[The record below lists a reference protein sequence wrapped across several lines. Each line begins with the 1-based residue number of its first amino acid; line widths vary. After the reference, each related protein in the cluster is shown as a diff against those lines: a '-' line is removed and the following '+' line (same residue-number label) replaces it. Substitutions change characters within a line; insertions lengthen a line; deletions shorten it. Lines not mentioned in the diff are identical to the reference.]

1 MQTAQSYFDEQ
12 GYREASE
19 YWESDDRLTIEQA
32 TEEAAELIEAD
43 AYQIAWWLNNDSI
56 VNADGP
62 VNVPAASRRFQA
74 GDELTDGE
82 LLALIFRAGED
93 CQQAAYTLK
102 NRYLDH
108 AKTKE
113 AIKELALELMPEEET
128 EE

>member
-1 MQTAQSYFDEQ
+1 MSVQSYYDEQ

-32 TEEAAELIEAD
+32 TSDAAELIEAD

-62 VNVPAASRRFQA
+62 VDVVSASLRLWDGQ
-74 GDELTDGE
+74 ELTDGE
-82 LLALIFRAGED
+82 LLALIFRAGDD
-93 CQQAAYTLK
+93 CRAAAAKLK
-102 NRYLDH
+102 DRYLDH

>member
-1 MQTAQSYFDEQ
+1 MQTAQNYYDEQ

-19 YWESDDRLTIEQA
+19 YSESDDRLTEA
-32 TEEAAELIEAD
+32 EALSEAAELIEAD
-43 AYQIAWWLNNDSI
+43 PYQIAWWLNNDSI

-102 NRYLDH
+102 NRFLEC
-108 AKTKE
+108 AKTK
-113 AIKELALELMPEEET
+113 ARIKELAVELMPAEET